1 MESVNIKRTE
11 LLETLKSN
19 RESHRAIFLEA
30 QESYRVMAIAELDEF
45 IAEAKAGRRIRRT
58 LTLIEPIDQTKEYDR
73 AIRMLEM
80 AVDEVVQISDS
91 DFQCYVMDEWRWKQQ
106 FEASNMG
113 YSKTLRDNR
122 R

>member
-11 LLETLKSN
+11 LLETLKKN

-30 QESYRVMAIAELDEF
+30 QESYRALAIAELDEF
-45 IAEAKAGRRIRRT
+45 IAEAKAGRRIRRS
-58 LTLIEPIDQTKEYDR
+58 LTLVEPIDQTKEYDR

-91 DFQCYVMDEWRWKQQ
+91 DFQCYVMDEWRWKVQ
-106 FEASNMG
+106 FEASNIG
-113 YSKTLRDNR
+113 YSKTLRDR